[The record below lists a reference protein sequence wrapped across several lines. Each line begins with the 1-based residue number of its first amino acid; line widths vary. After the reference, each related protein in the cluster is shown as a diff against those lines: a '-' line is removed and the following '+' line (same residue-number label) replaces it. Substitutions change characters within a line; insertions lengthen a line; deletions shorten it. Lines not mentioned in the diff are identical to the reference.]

1 MNTFAMNNVK
11 HVCHLSLSLIPNVMI
26 VAGLDMYNC
35 FDNYSTC
42 YSYNQSHYSSALVVI
57 TYAHLPQGEA

>member
-1 MNTFAMNNVK
+1 
-11 HVCHLSLSLIPNVMI
+11 MI

-57 TYAHLPQGEA
+57 TYAHLPQGEAWADGL